1 MAHPI
6 ADAIS
11 LLATAEERH
20 AYKAH
25 AFAALTG
32 QVGRS
37 VSRTIKGV
45 VWTLT
50 LTSAPTFA
58 DGVLTFSVRIQR
70 AEVDVTPK
78 DLNPIRVVNP
88 PILVDDPAGDIVR
101 TWVNPVTGVVTT
113 RTLRENLPAALL
125 AIVRDLVRG

>member
-1 MAHPI
+1 MAHPV
-6 ADAIS
+6 ADALA

-37 VSRTIKGV
+37 VTRTIKGV

-50 LTSAPTFA
+50 LTSAPTFYLGA
-58 DGVLTFSVRIQR
+58 VTFSVRVAR
-70 AEVDVTPK
+70 AGVDVTPK

-101 TWVNPVTGVVTT
+101 TSTDPTTGVVTT
-113 RTLRENLPAALL
+113 RRLREDLPAALL